1 MNSGICEKHGTQK
14 FVLTS
19 PRLAAALAEGKLTKE
34 TDLLELKINSLDKI
48 FEYTVDREFL
58 KDFQFNLYDREVTL
72 QDRSK
77 ISKQLN
83 DRLTIRKLLREMKW
97 VCPVCL
103 NKIISQKF
111 R

>member
-1 MNSGICEKHGTQK
+1 MNSGICEKHGIQK

-19 PRLAAALAEGKLTKE
+19 PRLAAAVAEGNLVKKTY
-34 TDLLELKINSLDKI
+34 LLKFRIDSLDKI
-48 FEYTVDREFL
+48 FEYTVDRQFL
-58 KDFQFNLYDREVTL
+58 KEFQLDLRDLEITL

-83 DRLTIRKLLREMKW
+83 DRLTIRKLLKEMKW

-103 NKIISQKF
+103 NEIIN
-111 R
+111 